1 MKFNTVKF
9 DTFDDLDFFLEAYFE
24 ERTFIGENVYEVS
37 PNGWLIVSG
46 KTVAFLMS
54 DNLGSTFKEEEK
66 DD

>member
-54 DNLGSTFKEEEK
+54 DKLEATFKAGEEV
-66 DD
+66 

>member
-37 PNGWLIVSG
+37 PYGWLIVSG

-54 DNLGSTFKEEEK
+54 DKLEDTFKEGEEV
-66 DD
+66 

>member
-24 ERTFIGENVYEVS
+24 ERTFIGENVFDVS

-46 KTVAFLMS
+46 KTVDFLMS
-54 DNLGSTFKEEEK
+54 DKLGDTFKEGEEA
-66 DD
+66 